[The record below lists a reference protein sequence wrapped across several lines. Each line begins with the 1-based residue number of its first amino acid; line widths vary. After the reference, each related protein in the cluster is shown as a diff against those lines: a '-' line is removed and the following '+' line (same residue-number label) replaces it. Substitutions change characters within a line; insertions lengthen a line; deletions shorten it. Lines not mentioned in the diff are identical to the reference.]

1 MSELMIYTTSNGI
14 DINVEFENEN
24 IWLSRNQ
31 LSILFDKDVK
41 TIGKHINNIF
51 QEEELQRKST
61 VSIFA
66 TVQKEGKRN
75 VKRNLEFYN
84 LDAIISVGYRINS
97 KKGTQFRQW
106 ATQRLKDHLI
116 KGFTINEKR
125 LLELNKVLQLIDQNK
140 DTINNNEINE
150 AKGLLDILSIYT
162 KSFILLNKF
171 DSNDLNLNNLN
182 YNITYEIKYDEAIV
196 P

>member
-1 MSELMIYTTSNGI
+1 MSVDILIYKNSKGLQVELNFDGES
-14 DINVEFENEN
+14 
-24 IWLSRNQ
+24 IWATQKQ
-31 LSILFDKDVK
+31 LSQLFQTTTQNITGHLKKIYNEEEILFEATCKE
-41 TIGKHINNIF
+41 F
-51 QEEELQRKST
+51 LQVQIEGNRK
-61 VSIFA
+61 VER
-66 TVQKEGKRN
+66 VQ
-75 VKRNLEFYN
+75 LMYN

-116 KGFTINEKR
+116 KGYTINEKR

-140 DTINNNEINE
+140 DAITNNEINE
-150 AKGLLDILSIYT
+150 AKGLDILSTYT

-182 YNITYEIKYDEAIV
+182 YNITYEI
-196 P
+196 

>member
-182 YNITYEIKYDEAIV
+182 YNITYEI
-196 P
+196 